1 MQTWLILTLIAT
13 SSLIFPNLGCA
24 ITHSQPFGEVACI
37 SNTARHDLHVF
48 LTCAGHA
55 LARERNGLALLVVS
69 EVTYSSITDY
79 RNNFVMTSRG
89 NLWST
94 DGTWSMFSVL
104 RILDQDRFMNN
115 FQKSGS
121 LRKSPLSYKDCM
133 MLLASPKASASLP
146 SAESLDPTPN
156 GQGQRTQAP
165 APQQIHSHSP
175 SFPDTNFHENQ
186 TQHRKQGQGIP
197 KSLQICSLISLD
209 SLACFFQP
217 LWVSTAGE
225 TSLTLAF

>member
-1 MQTWLILTLIAT
+1 M
-13 SSLIFPNLGCA
+13 
-24 ITHSQPFGEVACI
+24 
-37 SNTARHDLHVF
+37 HDLHVF

-55 LARERNGLALLVVS
+55 LARERNGLALLIVS

-146 SAESLDPTPN
+146 SAEVPGPDSQWPGPKNAGTC
-156 GQGQRTQAP
+156 
-165 APQQIHSHSP
+165 P
-175 SFPDTNFHENQ
+175 SANPLPFPL
-186 TQHRKQGQGIP
+186 IP
-197 KSLQICSLISLD
+197 RHK
-209 SLACFFQP
+209 FP
-217 LWVSTAGE
+217 
-225 TSLTLAF
+225 